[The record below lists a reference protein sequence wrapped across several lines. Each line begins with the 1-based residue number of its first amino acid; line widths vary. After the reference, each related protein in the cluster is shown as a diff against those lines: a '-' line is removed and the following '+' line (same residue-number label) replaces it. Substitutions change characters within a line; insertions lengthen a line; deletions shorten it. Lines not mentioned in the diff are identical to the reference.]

1 MTLNALKEI
10 VRDLISK
17 AKPADA
23 MDAVNTWAYDNSVE
37 QLKDDIALLKSD
49 LSDLNREKTLGVL
62 DNSEAVK
69 RQNQL
74 NYRLI
79 SLLNAIKI
87 AEPKSVEVKTIPTI
101 KNETMT
107 QPKIY
112 FSYAWTDKKEKE
124 AGVNREQIVSD
135 LYQSLKADG
144 YDVRRD
150 KENVGYKDSISEFMK
165 EIGDAGFIVVAI
177 SKKYLESANCMF
189 EMLQIYRKSN
199 SDLDELNG
207 KIYPIVLEGTK
218 IYDPLDRLKYVR
230 FWKDKKETLEKEINE
245 IGLAETIAIIG
256 NDYKNYK
263 EINDNIALISSLIA
277 DLNTL
282 DPEVLSHD
290 NFEEIK
296 KAIKARGEAVKT
308 KPAEDTKS
316 VNTIIDTI
324 QKAATHVNSKLRDE
338 ILSLIDEDMG
348 KAFEELNPL
357 FLGKNSVYKDLSDE
371 FVSQPNNFSLP
382 KFRSRLKVFVNT
394 NLKVS

>member
-324 QKAATHVNSKLRDE
+324 QKAATGVIFK
-338 ILSLIDEDMG
+338 
-348 KAFEELNPL
+348 
-357 FLGKNSVYKDLSDE
+357 
-371 FVSQPNNFSLP
+371 
-382 KFRSRLKVFVNT
+382 
-394 NLKVS
+394 